1 MAGPSDSLEQQTPRA
16 GSKVGS
22 WRIVGLV
29 GHGFKWRN
37 LWEES
42 RLAIF
47 WARGKLAKKSRERFG
62 KIGKKLIHQ
71 DQILDKLS
79 KLGKSQS

>member
-1 MAGPSDSLEQQTPRA
+1 M
-16 GSKVGS
+16 
-22 WRIVGLV
+22 
-29 GHGFKWRN
+29 
-37 LWEES
+37 EES
-42 RLAIF
+42 DWECPGWPFFLS
-47 WARGKLAKKSRERFG
+47 GKLAKKSRERFG